1 MENQSKKWR
10 LNSEDAKKI
19 VKVFLWSMSSA
30 AIGFVI
36 TILPQVDV
44 PPQYAAI
51 AAMVIPTVN
60 TALVAL
66 QKLAQGKVNQ

>member
-1 MENQSKKWR
+1 MEEQSKKWR
-10 LNSEDAKKI
+10 LNSVDAKKI

-30 AIGFVI
+30 ALGFI
-36 TILPQVDV
+36 ISTLPQIDV

-51 AAMVIPTVN
+51 ASMIIPTIN

-66 QKLAQGKVNQ
+66 QKVVQGQANQ